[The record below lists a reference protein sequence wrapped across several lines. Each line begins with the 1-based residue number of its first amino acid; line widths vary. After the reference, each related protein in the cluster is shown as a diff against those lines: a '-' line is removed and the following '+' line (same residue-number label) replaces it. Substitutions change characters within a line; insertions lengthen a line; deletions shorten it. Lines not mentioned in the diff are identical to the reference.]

1 MGRFA
6 HRTGQAAAEYVALLA
21 VLVAVLLA
29 AGPALGAP
37 DVGGGVVHGVR
48 LGLCIVAGDVC
59 TAREAAASALPPCPM
74 AADTKG
80 SEVSATFFS
89 IDLGTRGTLAV
100 TSRSDGSVLAAWSEG
115 GKLGVSGGFG
125 AEGAVGPVHAGAGA
139 FAGAGVRLTAARGWT
154 FPDELAAQRFLSG
167 LPRSLVDGSR
177 WPPDWVS
184 AEAGAQADAM
194 VGAALGRSRGTVSVA
209 GADVTGSLGVGARVT
224 RDRQVTVYLRASLI
238 GPSVELPLLQAPGR
252 GRTDL
257 LAEYTFD
264 RAGPRT
270 LVFRRAVP
278 SQGGNRLTEAVAS
291 LDLRDPAN
299 WAVARPVI
307 ARLRAPGG
315 AAADVRAVLRR
326 VRVAGTTEL
335 YTSAYDDSSTGVS
348 AAFGEGL
355 KFGASVQLI
364 RIRKRLLDARAWTPG
379 SAERAR
385 ADCLPQE
392 S

>member
-1 MGRFA
+1 
-6 HRTGQAAAEYVALLA
+6 
-21 VLVAVLLA
+21 
-29 AGPALGAP
+29 
-37 DVGGGVVHGVR
+37 
-48 LGLCIVAGDVC
+48 
-59 TAREAAASALPPCPM
+59 
-74 AADTKG
+74 
-80 SEVSATFFS
+80 
-89 IDLGTRGTLAV
+89 
-100 TSRSDGSVLAAWSEG
+100 
-115 GKLGVSGGFG
+115 
-125 AEGAVGPVHAGAGA
+125 VHAGAGA
-139 FAGAGVRLTAARGWT
+139 FAGAGVRFTAARGWSL
-154 FPDELAAQRFLSG
+154 PDELAAQRFLSG

-209 GADVTGSLGVGARVT
+209 GAGVTGSLGVGARVT

-264 RAGPRT
+264 RTGPRT

-278 SQGGNRLTEAVAS
+278 SQAGNRLTEVVAS

-299 WAVARPVI
+299 WAVARPLI
-307 ARLRAPGG
+307 ARLGGPGG

-326 VRVAGTTEL
+326 IRVAGTTER
-335 YTSAYDDSSTGVS
+335 YTSAYNDSSTGVS

-355 KFGASVQLI
+355 KFGGSVQLI
-364 RIRKRLLDARAWTPG
+364 RIRRQLLDARAWTPG